1 MTVENRGELAGSPAR
16 ETALACVEAGIDAA
30 HPAAVVGDG
39 VRRDGDRL
47 WVAGETYDLADFEEV
62 VLLGGGKA
70 AGHAAAALAGVLG
83 ERLDG
88 GVVVTDDPHAVDG
101 VDVVEG
107 SHPLPDEAGLEAAR
121 QVRDRAL
128 AAGENT
134 LVLAVVAGGGSAL
147 LPAPAGDVALE
158 DLRAVTTDLLSA
170 GAPIAEVNAVRKHV
184 SDLKGGQLARAA
196 APATVAGLVFSD
208 VVGDELGAVA
218 SGPTAPDGTTYAEA
232 LGVLDAHDV
241 VADAVRAH
249 LEAGVDAD
257 HPETPTVGDPAFRAV
272 ENHVLANAWTAI
284 EAARDAA
291 RERGY
296 AAVVLADDVTGES
309 REAVLEHLAAAERI
323 AREGSPVRPPAVVLS
338 AGETTVEVTG
348 DGTGG
353 PNQEFGLAAGL
364 GLSLSGA
371 ESPVELDRA
380 TVAAVDTDGR
390 DGGTDA
396 AGALVDADTVDD
408 PEVARAALDDNDAC
422 PYLEDHEA
430 LVVTGHTGTN
440 VNDLRVVVVE

>member
-1 MTVENRGELAGSPAR
+1 MTVENRGALDGSPAR
-16 ETALACVEAGIDAA
+16 GTALACVEAGIDAA
-30 HPAAVVGDG
+30 RPATVVADR

-47 WVAGETYDLADFEEV
+47 WVAGETYDLGDYAEV
-62 VLLGGGKA
+62 VLLGGGNA

-83 ERLDG
+83 DHLDG
-88 GVVVTDDPHAVDG
+88 GVVVTDDPVAVDG

-107 SHPLPDEAGLEAAR
+107 SHPLPDESGQEGAR
-121 QVRDRAL
+121 QVLDRAR
-128 AAGENT
+128 AAGEET
-134 LVLAVVAGGGSAL
+134 LVLAIVAGGGSAL
-147 LPAPAGDVALE
+147 LPAPAGDVALA
-158 DLRAVTTDLLSA
+158 DLRGVTEDLLSA
-170 GAPIAEVNAVRKHV
+170 GAPIEAVNAVRKHV
-184 SDLKGGQLARAA
+184 SDLKGGQFARVA

-208 VVGDELGAVA
+208 VVGDDLGAVA
-218 SGPTAPDGTTYAEA
+218 SGPTAPDATTYGEA
-232 LGVLDAHDV
+232 LGVLDARDV
-241 VADAVRAH
+241 AAPAVRAH
-249 LEAGVDAD
+249 LEAGVDGD
-257 HPETPTVGDPAFRAV
+257 HPETPTVGDPAFRTV

-296 AAVVLADDVTGES
+296 AAVVLADDVTGEA

-338 AGETTVEVTG
+338 GGETTVEVTG

-390 DGGTDA
+390 DGSTDA

-408 PEVARAALDDNDAC
+408 PDAARAALDDDDAY
-422 PYLEDHEA
+422 PYLDDRDA